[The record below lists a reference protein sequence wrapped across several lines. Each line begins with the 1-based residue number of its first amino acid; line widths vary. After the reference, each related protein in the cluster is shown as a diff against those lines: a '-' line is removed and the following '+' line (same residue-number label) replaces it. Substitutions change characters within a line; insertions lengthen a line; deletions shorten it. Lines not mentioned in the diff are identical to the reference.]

1 MVGRRD
7 VLRRALGVAA
17 AGLGASGPL
26 RALAADPGVELPFG
40 NGERTLVRYPGK
52 RPLIRLTSRPPQL
65 ETPFAVFDEN
75 VITPNDA
82 FFVRYHLAD
91 IPLEID
97 PDTFRIDVKGV
108 VATPLSLSVA
118 DLKTAFEPVELVAV
132 NQCSGNSRGFV
143 EPRVA
148 GGQLANGAMG
158 NARWRGVP
166 LKAVLDRAGIAAGA
180 VQVAFGGLDGPVLPE
195 TPDFAKALDI
205 DHARDGEVM
214 IAYAMNGEDLP
225 WLNGFPVRLVVP
237 GYYGTYWVK
246 HLNEITVLDKPFDGF
261 WMTSAYRI
269 PDNACACTEPG
280 QAPKR
285 TVPIARYDVRSFVTS
300 LADGQTTRAGST
312 TLRGIAFDG
321 GYGITDVGVSTDGGR
336 TWAATTL
343 GADLGRYSF
352 RAWTAATTFAK
363 GAHEIQVRAVNRIG
377 QSQPTQP
384 LWNPAGYMRNVVE
397 TIRVRAV

>member
-1 MVGRRD
+1 M
-7 VLRRALGVAA
+7 LRRREILRRGLGMATAA
-17 AGLGASGPL
+17 AGATSAL
-26 RALAADPGVELPFG
+26 RAMAADATTNLPFA
-40 NGERTLVRYPGK
+40 NGERPLVQYPGK

-65 ETPFAVFDEN
+65 ETPFSVFDEN

-91 IPLEID
+91 IPLQID
-97 PDTFRIDVKGV
+97 PDAYRIEIKGKV
-108 VATPLSLSVA
+108 DRPLSLSLA
-118 DLKTAFEPVELVAV
+118 ELKAMAPVEIVAV

-158 NARWRGVP
+158 NARWKGVP
-166 LKAVLDRAGIAAGA
+166 MKAVLERAGVQAGA
-180 VQVAFGGLDGPVLPE
+180 VQVSFGGLDGPVVPE

-214 IAYAMNGEDLP
+214 LAYAMNGADLP

-261 WMTSAYRI
+261 WMTNAYRI

-280 QAPKR
+280 QPPKK

-300 LADGQTTRAGST
+300 LADGQKVKTGQT

-321 GYGITDVGVSTDGGR
+321 GYGITDVVVSIDGGR
-336 TWAATTL
+336 TWTGATL
-343 GADLGRYSF
+343 GEDLGKYSF
-352 RAWTAATTFAK
+352 RQWTLPTNFAK
-363 GAHEIQVRAVNRIG
+363 GTHEIMVRAANRIG
-377 QSQPTQP
+377 QSQPTKP
-384 LWNPAGYMRNVVE
+384 LWNPPGYMRNVVE
-397 TIRVRAV
+397 TMRVEAA